1 MEGAES
7 KNLLQGRF
15 ALWHHV
21 IQQILD
27 QSRTR
32 IGFLSS
38 NLSPAAAASWDLPL
52 GRLKNT
58 RRMQSSCSA
67 SPRELLMFFNR
78 AASTSGV
85 IKERNGTCA
94 WVKKLQGQ
102 NLFVHAMKIIKGH
115 SIGTP

>member
-38 NLSPAAAASWDLPL
+38 DLSPAAAASWDLPL

-67 SPRELLMFFNR
+67 FPRDLLIFFPELLALVVLSRREMELVF
-78 AASTSGV
+78 G
-85 IKERNGTCA
+85 
-94 WVKKLQGQ
+94 
-102 NLFVHAMKIIKGH
+102 
-115 SIGTP
+115 